1 MNWETILT
9 FAGVIATAAYAYK
22 STAKTSNVSM
32 ESVYV
37 KEMVSIVDEYKEQA
51 EKLKKEVHILSEE
64 VHILTEEN
72 RLLREENRLLR
83 EKE

>member
-9 FAGVIATAAYAYK
+9 FAGVIATAVYAYK

-51 EKLKKEVHILSEE
+51 EKLKEE
-64 VHILTEEN
+64 VRILTEEIS
-72 RLLREENRLLR
+72 LLREENRLLR